1 MPTFCLKKIDLL
13 KLYECSKRTKTDYP
27 AFGYDIDKGHFI
39 KVTET
44 VFKKIE
50 SGKVNVILFVNSY
63 QVCLKIIDEYL
74 AQPCMEDYKD
84 GANKVMR
91 EKEYDKIVAF
101 LWFFEDIDGTYSFD
115 DFELKKVDK
124 IVTKWAIENGFELLD
139 ETYE

>member
-1 MPTFCLKKIDLL
+1 MVDFCLKKIDLL
-13 KLYECSKRTKTDYP
+13 KLYECSKRTVRDYP
-27 AFGYDIDKGHFI
+27 AFGYDIEKGDFI

-44 VFKKIE
+44 LLEKIE
-50 SGKVNVILFVNSY
+50 CGKVNVILFINSY

-74 AQPCMEDYKD
+74 AQPCMESYKD
-84 GANKVMR
+84 GAYRSMR
-91 EKEYDKIVAF
+91 DKGHDKIVAF
-101 LWFFEDIDGTYSFD
+101 LWFFEDIDGAYSFD